1 MKKDEF
7 RHVYSIIKPYMIKEI
22 IGFFIIIIS
31 TIISLLNP
39 YIIKLIIDIAIANK
53 DVHNLIRYIIIFA
66 VIYIL
71 GTILNIIQSYIF
83 TYIGE
88 KMLYDLRL
96 NLYKSVVNKEITFF
110 NEKQTGEI
118 MSRILNELPD
128 VVNLFAGTFINI
140 ITQVATLI
148 IAFVIMFT
156 INRDI
161 TIISL
166 LVTPMIYIVLRYYNP
181 IFRNINLK
189 FMQINSKISNVLQ
202 ENIFN
207 IKIIKYLK
215 AYKFAQRRFSFV
227 LHEYINKRFDSV
239 YINSISNTL
248 LSFLFFIPSL
258 ILLLYGGYQ
267 VIQGRLTIG
276 GIVALS
282 AYINQ
287 LFQPIKSLSNINIDL
302 QKSKVAL
309 KRYLEIV
316 GKDKKEKTDDIKM
329 SKIKNC
335 ITLENVTFSY
345 QKDNSIINNL
355 SLKLEIG
362 KIIRIAGANG
372 KGKTTLIDI
381 MCGLLTPQ
389 SGVVKFDDIDI
400 KNINIYS
407 LKKLVG
413 IVPQNT
419 YLFNDTIKSN
429 IKMGRDIDDNR
440 ITTLC
445 EKLGFN
451 DLINDKILNL
461 SSIITNN
468 GDNLSGGQKRKITIL
483 RALAHDPQIIILDE
497 ALTFLDDYSKENFC
511 KYLDQIKKDK
521 IIIMISHEDV
531 PYLDIDLNINV
542 ENSQN

>member
-31 TIISLLNP
+31 TIISLSNP

-53 DVHNLIRYIIIFA
+53 DVHDLIRYIIIFV
-66 VIYIL
+66 VIYIV

-96 NLYKSVVNKEITFF
+96 NLYKSVMNKEITFF

-118 MSRILNELPD
+118 MARILNELPD

-362 KIIRIAGANG
+362 KIIRISGANG

-381 MCGLLTPQ
+381 ICGLLTPQ

-407 LKKLVG
+407 LKKLIG

-419 YLFNDTIKSN
+419 YLFNDTIKGN

-440 ITTLC
+440 TITLC

-461 SSIITNN
+461 SSIISNN
-468 GDNLSGGQKRKITIL
+468 GDSLSGGQKRKITIL
-483 RALAHDPQIIILDE
+483 RALVHDPQIIILDE
-497 ALTFLDDYSKENFC
+497 SLTFLDDYSKENFC

-521 IIIMISHEDV
+521 IIIMISHEDT